1 MVSSLK
7 TFDVSKSGK
16 MAELTKAKHRFGIL
30 VDFSY
35 NIAYR
40 KGFGISTGNTIHVGM
55 FESAHSSILNLED

>member
-16 MAELTKAKHRFGIL
+16 MTKLTKTKHRFGIL
-30 VDFSY
+30 VEFPY

-40 KGFGISTGNTIHVGM
+40 KGFGFPTGNTIYGAPKMPQKVCKR
-55 FESAHSSILNLED
+55 